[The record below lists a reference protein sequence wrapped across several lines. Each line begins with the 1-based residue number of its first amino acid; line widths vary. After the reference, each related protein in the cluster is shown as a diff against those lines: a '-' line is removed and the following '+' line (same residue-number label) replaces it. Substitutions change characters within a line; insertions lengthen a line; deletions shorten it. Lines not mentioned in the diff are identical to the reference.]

1 MSISGP
7 LERKAEINQRE
18 FSVVCKQL
26 LTHRREKWKPEK
38 GGAEIAGARQR
49 EKERESKMKKGVS
62 GSAAAEFGQQVGY
75 AEEHPDDE
83 QVWAQGQKGQRV
95 EQTGVQPEVTYG
107 Q

>member
-1 MSISGP
+1 MQRE
-7 LERKAEINQRE
+7 LERGR
-18 FSVVCKQL
+18 
-26 LTHRREKWKPEK
+26 
-38 GGAEIAGARQR
+38 
-49 EKERESKMKKGVS
+49 EREWEIRIL

-95 EQTGVQPEVTYG
+95 QQTGVQPEVTYG